1 MSHALMIAEWGMDSS
16 DSGYVTRPDY
26 RVDVLARRNRF
37 EVRAGDALLASSE
50 RCLLIDEQ
58 DHGLVVYFPR
68 DDVQMDTLV
77 PHELVT
83 RCPFK
88 GFATHWTIA
97 GAEKPVAWSYED
109 PYTEMARIKDYVA
122 FYQQRVTVTIGVATP
137 AVSGRE

>member
-1 MSHALMIAEWGMDSS
+1 MDSS

-37 EVRAGDALLASSE
+37 EARAGDVLLAASE
-50 RCLLIDEQ
+50 HCLVIDEQ

-68 DDVQMDTLV
+68 AVVVMDALV
-77 PHELVT
+77 PDELVT

-88 GFATHWTIA
+88 GFATHW
-97 GAEKPVAWSYED
+97 GLPGGEKPVAWSYED
-109 PYTEMARIKDYVA
+109 PYDEMSRIKDYVA

-137 AVSGRE
+137 AVSGRA

>member
-1 MSHALMIAEWGMDSS
+1 MDSS

-37 EVRAGDALLASSE
+37 EAHAGDTLLASSE
-50 RCLLIDEQ
+50 HCLVIDEQ

-68 DDVQMDTLV
+68 EDVRMGELQS
-77 PHELVT
+77 HELVT

-88 GFATHWTIA
+88 GFATHFGHA
-97 GAEKPVAWSYED
+97 SAEKPVAWSYED

>member
-1 MSHALMIAEWGMDSS
+1 MDSA
-16 DSGYVTRPDY
+16 DSGYVARPDY
-26 RVDVLARRNRF
+26 IVNVLARRNLF
-37 EVRAGDALLASSE
+37 EARAGDKPLASSE
-50 RCLLIDEQ
+50 RCLIVDEQ

-68 DDVQMDTLV
+68 SDVRMDELV

-88 GFATHWTIA
+88 GFATHWALPDTD
-97 GAEKPVAWSYED
+97 GPVAWSYED

-137 AVSGRE
+137 AVSGR

>member
-1 MSHALMIAEWGMDSS
+1 MDSS

-26 RVDVLARRNRF
+26 RVDVLPRRNLF
-37 EVRAGDALLASSE
+37 EVRAGDTVLASSE
-50 RCLLIDEQ
+50 HCLVVDEQ

-68 DDVQMDTLV
+68 GDVRMDQLQ

-88 GFATHWTIA
+88 GLATHF
-97 GAEKPVAWSYED
+97 GLPNVEKPVAWSYED

-122 FYQQRVTVTIGVATP
+122 FYQQRVTVTIGIATP
-137 AVSGRE
+137 AVSGK

>member
-1 MSHALMIAEWGMDSS
+1 MDSS

-26 RVDVLARRNRF
+26 IVNVLARRNRF
-37 EVRAGDALLASSE
+37 EVRSGDVVLATSE
-50 RCLLIDEQ
+50 RCLIVDEQ

-68 DDVQMDTLV
+68 DDVRMDALT

-83 RCPFK
+83 HCPFK
-88 GFATHWTIA
+88 GFATHW
-97 GAEKPVAWSYED
+97 GLGDEKPVAWSYED

-137 AVSGRE
+137 AVSAR